1 MFPRTA
7 AALAAAVLAFL
18 SSCGGSPDFD
28 PRMAYYLEGT
38 PRDAAELKELFTL
51 LEDPEVKGE
60 ERFAVVQTIADAYL
74 RLKDYGRLVS
84 FLSGV
89 VELDASNP
97 YAAHYLFTIAFA
109 YMQMGARDVAALYF
123 DRIVKNHPDLILK
136 GESIHKVCLEKL
148 LELTDSPLRRIDY
161 RRELISRFP
170 DSIDVGAAWFL
181 LGKEYEKTGDWDA
194 AVSAYQKYLPHLGS
208 SIPGYPDAFQYA
220 RILIEFANSPKDWSY
235 EKLDDLVQRVQAA
248 LAQGSPR
255 ALQRLRAKVG
265 FFAMSW
271 QQDQLEGNSQVLFDF
286 SEFMTGSRIYSA
298 TSLDPSSNAREA
310 FLRTWGWSQRIATWY
325 LYFRKINFPA
335 DPEIHGR
342 WEWAGIYFGEKL
354 N

>member
-1 MFPRTA
+1 MFPRTETSIFLVF
-7 AALAAAVLAFL
+7 ALLL
-18 SSCGGSPDFD
+18 SSCGSSLGFD
-28 PRMAYYLEGT
+28 TRRDYYLSGNQ
-38 PRDAAELKELFTL
+38 RDMTELKELFL
-51 LEDPEVKGE
+51 LLDDPKVKTE
-60 ERFAVVQTIADAYL
+60 ERFAVVQTIADSYL
-74 RLKDYGRLVS
+74 RQKDYGRLVS

-89 VELDASNP
+89 VDLDNSDP

-109 YMQMGARDVAALYF
+109 YTQMGAKDVAALYF

-136 GESIHKVCLEKL
+136 GESIHKICLEKL
-148 LELTDSPLRRIDY
+148 LELVDSPMRRIDY

-170 DSIDVGAAWFL
+170 DSIDLGASWFL
-181 LGKEYEKTGDWDA
+181 LGKEYEKIGDWEA
-194 AVSAYQKYLPHLGS
+194 ALSAYQKYLPHLGS

-220 RILIEFANSPKDWSY
+220 RTLIEFANSPKDWSY
-235 EKLDDLVQRVQAA
+235 EKLDDLVGRVQAA

-255 ALQRLRAKVG
+255 TLQRLRAKVG

-298 TSLDPSSNAREA
+298 PSLDPSSNAREA
-310 FLRTWGWSQRIATWY
+310 FLRTWGWSERIATWY
-325 LYFRKINFPA
+325 LFFRKINFPA

>member
-1 MFPRTA
+1 MFQR
-7 AALAAAVLAFL
+7 AAVSLLLAFTMLL
-18 SSCGGSPDFD
+18 SSCGSSLGLDRRRD
-28 PRMAYYLEGT
+28 YYLSGDQ
-38 PRDAAELKELFTL
+38 RDKAEQKELFL
-51 LEDPEVKGE
+51 LLDDPEVKAE
-60 ERFAVVQTIADAYL
+60 ERFAVVQTIADSYL
-74 RLKDYGRLVS
+74 RQKDYGRLVS
-84 FLSGV
+84 FLSEIV
-89 VELDASNP
+89 DIDDSNP
-97 YAAHYLFTIAFA
+97 YTAHYLFTIAFA
-109 YMQMGARDVAALYF
+109 YTQMGAKEVAALYF

-148 LELTDSPLRRIDY
+148 LELVDSPMRRIDY

-170 DSIDVGAAWFL
+170 DSIDLGAAWFL
-181 LGKEYEKTGDWDA
+181 LGKEYERIGDWEA
-194 AVSAYQKYLPHLGS
+194 ALAAYQKYLPHLGS

-220 RILIEFANSPKDWSY
+220 RTLIEFANSPKDWSY
-235 EKLDDLVQRVQAA
+235 EKLDDLVGRVQAA
-248 LAQGSPR
+248 LAQGSSR
-255 ALQRLRAKVG
+255 TLQRLRAKVG

-286 SEFMTGSRIYSA
+286 SEFMSGSRIYSA
-298 TSLDPSSNAREA
+298 PSLDPSSNAREA
-310 FLRTWGWSQRIATWY
+310 FLRTWGWSERIATWY